1 MDSAV
6 VLSVVV
12 AVSVGAASILMIRR
26 VPDAKHE
33 FMLSL
38 MNRNFADDTVYD
50 AAVPTHQNDA
60 RRLA

>member
-6 VLSVVV
+6 VLSMVV

-26 VPDAKHE
+26 VPDAKHK

-38 MNRNFADDTVYD
+38 MNRNLGDDTVCD